1 MKIEHAAILYQ
12 DLEKAKSF
20 FEDYFGASAGKL
32 YQNEKTGFSSYF
44 LTFED
49 GCRLEIMN
57 RPNAEACSPKSALEF
72 SHVAF
77 SVGSREAVDGLTER
91 LRNDG
96 YSVIGEPRVTGDG
109 YYESVIADIE
119 GNTIEITV

>member
-12 DLEKAKSF
+12 DLEKAKRF

-32 YQNEKTGFSSYF
+32 YRNEKTGFSSYF
-44 LTFED
+44 LTFEE

-57 RPNAEACSPKSALEF
+57 RPDASGGGKNALSAF
-72 SHVAF
+72 HIAF
-77 SVGSREAVDGLTER
+77 SVGSREAVDELTER

-96 YSVIGEPRVTGDG
+96 YTVKGEPRVTGDG
-109 YYESVIADIE
+109 YYESAVADTE
-119 GNTIEITV
+119 GNTVEITV

>member
-1 MKIEHAAILYQ
+1 MKIEHAAILYR
-12 DLEKAKSF
+12 DLEKAKRF
-20 FEDYFGASAGKL
+20 FEDYFGAFAGKP
-32 YQNEKTGFSSYF
+32 YRNEKTGFSSYF

-57 RPNAEACSPKSALEF
+57 RPDAGTSKEKNALGF
-72 SHVAF
+72 SHIAF
-77 SVGSREAVDGLTER
+77 SVGSREAVDELTER

-96 YSVIGEPRVTGDG
+96 FSVIGEPRVTGDG
-109 YYESVIADIE
+109 YYESVLADTE

>member
-20 FEDYFGASAGKL
+20 FEDYFGAYAGKL
-32 YQNEKTGFSSYF
+32 YRNEKTGFSSYF

-57 RPNAEACSPKSALEF
+57 RPDAEACTPKNALGF

-77 SVGSREAVDGLTER
+77 SVGSREAVDRLTER

-96 YSVIGEPRVTGDG
+96 YSVTGEPRVTGDG
-109 YYESVIADIE
+109 YYESVIADTE

>member
-1 MKIEHAAILYQ
+1 MKIEHAAILYR
-12 DLEKAKSF
+12 DLEKAKHF

-32 YQNEKTGFSSYF
+32 YINKKTGFSSYF

-57 RPNAEACSPKSALEF
+57 RPDAGTGKEKNALGL
-72 SHVAF
+72 SHIAF
-77 SVGSREAVDGLTER
+77 SVGSKEAVDGLTER

-96 YSVIGEPRVTGDG
+96 FSVVGEPRVTGDG
-109 YYESVIADIE
+109 YYESVIADTE
-119 GNTIEITV
+119 GNTIEITK